1 MEYFMVLLVVFPGK
15 NVKVVLGECAAMTKG
30 IVEHDFRGVTEENAG
45 TTGEKLYV
53 KYGITGIRGQAE
65 KGVPAVMEAGLPAL
79 ERGLK
84 KGLSLEQAGCAALL
98 ALMVSTV
105 DTNLIA
111 RSNRETQLQ
120 VTEEIKEIL
129 ERNPYPEEDMLEIL
143 DRAFISKIFRPEEA
157 RTC

>member
-1 MEYFMVLLVVFPGK
+1 
-15 NVKVVLGECAAMTKG
+15 MTKG
-30 IVEHDFRGVTEENAG
+30 IVEHDFREVTEENAG

-105 DTNLIA
+105 DTNLIDKSDWA
-111 RSNRETQLQ
+111 KQSGNSASGDR
-120 VTEEIKEIL
+120 
-129 ERNPYPEEDMLEIL
+129 RNKRNSGKKSLSGGRYAGD
-143 DRAFISKIFRPEEA
+143 S
-157 RTC
+157 

>member
-1 MEYFMVLLVVFPGK
+1 MD
-15 NVKVVLGECAAMTKG
+15 
-30 IVEHDFRGVTEENAG
+30 DFRGVTEENAG

-111 RSNRETQLQ
+111 RSNRETQT
-120 VTEEIKEIL
+120 VSSVITEGPCIY
-129 ERNPYPEEDMLEIL
+129 REDT
-143 DRAFISKIFRPEEA
+143 DKHA
-157 RTC
+157 